1 MFVVCFSCQQAALT
15 SHATQMLTLVLMLM
29 LCQQHSHAT
38 MVRQVNAK
46 KEQLQE
52 LLVQQIAL
60 KKLVELNQSRAEAV
74 TPEARIQLPFIL
86 VSTSEETTIQLE
98 MDTPQRYQT
107 TPAPA
112 PSCTKHFEWTARN
125 NTHACPCTHAHTPH
139 TLQT

>member
-1 MFVVCFSCQQAALT
+1 
-15 SHATQMLTLVLMLM
+15 
-29 LCQQHSHAT
+29 

-112 PSCTKHFEWTARN
+112 PSFRWHFEWNARSN
-125 NTHACPCTHAHTPH
+125 NTHACPCTHTPH